1 MLTRQALPDIL
12 EDYFRMIFFDA
23 FTQLPQEWEPFYNI
37 ADSQRWKEDDSE
49 VGSLGLW
56 QVRGENEPV
65 VYDDPPAGFDTTYE
79 HEEWALG
86 HQVTQLA
93 REDDRWNIIG
103 RVPGLLGKSLNETLN
118 LEGAI
123 DFNNGFDTNFTGGDG
138 KPLFALDHPLMG
150 GGTEQNTMDTP
161 ADLDVDTL
169 EQALIDIA
177 ATTDDRGKRIALRPV
192 RLFGKNTL
200 DFTAARVLQSTN
212 DPNSANNAINPAKG
226 KLSWY
231 SWHYIED
238 PDAWFIQCSEHRM
251 QWFWRVRPMYSRG
264 SEFDT
269 DVWKYKGRA
278 RWSHGWSGP
287 FGMYGVAGGA

>member
-12 EDYFRMIFFDA
+12 EDYFRMIFFDS
-23 FTQLPQEWEPFYNI
+23 FMQYPQEWEPFYNV

-65 VYDDPPAGFDTTYE
+65 VYDDPPAGFDVTYQ

-103 RVPGLLGKSLNETLN
+103 RVPSLLGKSANETLN
-118 LEGAI
+118 REGAV
-123 DFNNGFDTNFTGGDG
+123 DFNFGFDTNVTGGDG
-138 KPLFALDHPLMG
+138 KCLFALDHPLMG
-150 GGTEQNTMDTP
+150 GGTEQNTMDT
-161 ADLDVDTL
+161 ASDLDVDTL

-177 ATTDDRGKRIALRPV
+177 ATTDDRGKRIALRPR

-200 DFTAARVLQSTN
+200 DFTAQRILKSSQ
-212 DPNSANNAINPAKG
+212 DPNTNYNAVNPAQG
-226 KLSWY
+226 ILSWY

-238 PDAWFIQCSEHRM
+238 PDAWFIQCDDHRM

-269 DVWKYKGRA
+269 DAWKYKGRY
-278 RWSHGWSGP
+278 RCSHGWSGP
-287 FGMYGVAGGA
+287 FGMYGVPGGS